1 MTGCTVRRYDQL
13 ETSTE
18 MSEQELRPAVCEHR
32 QTDRHKENYSIVYSS
47 WSLVGMDHIG
57 KFTSTISRSISFRS
71 SVIVS
76 HRLQY
81 IHLYVFLFLCM
92 SVLPSVPLSLSL
104 ILIICQCH
112 AFLIVCVFLLLCC
125 PNFTDSF
132 CRLASRYIFFLRTQ
146 LFSVGAL
153 CALAS
158 SSHSFSQQCYKCV
171 YKTFL
176 R

>member
-13 ETSTE
+13 DTSTE
-18 MSEQELRPAVCEHR
+18 MIEQELRPAVCEHR

-76 HRLQY
+76 RRLQY

-92 SVLPSVPLSLSL
+92 SVLPPVPLSLSL
-104 ILIICQCH
+104 ILILCQCH
-112 AFLIVCVFLLLCC
+112 VFLIVWLFLLLCC
-125 PNFTDSF
+125 PNFTIILLSS
-132 CRLASRYIFFLRTQ
+132 CLTLHFLRTQ

-153 CALAS
+153 CAIAS
-158 SSHSFSQQCYKCV
+158 SSHPFSQQCYKSV